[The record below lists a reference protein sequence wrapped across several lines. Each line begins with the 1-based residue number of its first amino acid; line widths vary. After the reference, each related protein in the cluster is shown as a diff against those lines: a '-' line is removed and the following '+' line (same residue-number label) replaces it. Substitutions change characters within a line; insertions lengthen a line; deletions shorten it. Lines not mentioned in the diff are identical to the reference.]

1 MTNLLKQA
9 YILITSL
16 YHIMNIISYQF
27 PFHFSMTNID
37 FIKTKIPFHYKWD
50 FKNYLFF
57 YFKNFIECKK
67 DT

>member
-1 MTNLLKQA
+1 
-9 YILITSL
+9 
-16 YHIMNIISYQF
+16 MNIISYQF